1 MPVPFAS
8 LYELED
14 QNKHMSHDQRDEL
27 HKFSRKFRQF
37 DVSILYVITICLII
51 DVFVLTSYIDKR
63 SIILGQELFMIS
75 AAVVFALV
83 RIWNFKY
90 NLLHPV
96 ISLWGDHVGNF
107 CGKAMF
113 ALAIFCG
120 FGGVSMMMAT
130 VFEIA
135 VYDFNASLGL
145 TVGTCCM
152 FIITSLM
159 YRLHVGS
166 FVKRV
171 VDKFEPPAAS
181 VPVPVDVAV
190 AVPIPDL
197 EAGTG
202 LGIHQAPA
210 PAPAP
215 VVAALRTL
223 PPAPTAASPP
233 VPVVAR
239 PPPPMP
245 APAPA
250 LAPAPQPLSPSVRR
264 DSPPSPTA
272 LRTHATADSDHEL
285 ELDNN

>member
-1 MPVPFAS
+1 MPFAS

-14 QNKHMSHDQRDEL
+14 QNKSMTRDQRDEL

-37 DVSILYVITICLII
+37 DVNILYVIVICLII

-96 ISLWGDHVGNF
+96 ISLWGDHVGSV
-107 CGKAMF
+107 CGKTMF

-171 VDKFEPPAAS
+171 VDKVTPPATATTTATAPTTS
-181 VPVPVDVAV
+181 QVVDV
-190 AVPIPDL
+190 
-197 EAGTG
+197 EAGNHVAPAPAP
-202 LGIHQAPA
+202 IVSPPAPAPVVAPPPAPA

-215 VVAALRTL
+215 QPTPATVLPLVPTSVA
-223 PPAPTAASPP
+223 PPSPP
-233 VPVVAR
+233 TR
-239 PPPPMP
+239 
-245 APAPA
+245 
-250 LAPAPQPLSPSVRR
+250 QVRR

-272 LRTHATADSDHEL
+272 NSESLH
-285 ELDNN
+285 